1 MITMR
6 KRLFYPAVFHSA
18 DEGGYTVTFPDLPGC
33 VTEGDTVEEAY
44 EMAMDALGLYIIDD
58 LDNDNVVPA
67 SEPSDIIVE
76 ADDRIILIE
85 FDYLDYQKK
94 HNSQSVKKTLSIP
107 SWLNEEALKNNINFS
122 NVLQEAL
129 MEKLSI

>member
-1 MITMR
+1 MR

-33 VTEGDTVEEAY
+33 ITEGDTVEEAY

>member
-1 MITMR
+1 MR

-33 VTEGDTVEEAY
+33 ITEGDTVEEAY

-58 LDNDNVVPA
+58 LNNDNVIPA
-67 SEPSDIIVE
+67 SEPTDIIVE
-76 ADDRIILIE
+76 EDDRIILIE
-85 FDYLDYQKK
+85 FNYFDYQKK

-107 SWLNEEALKNNINFS
+107 AWLNEEALKNNINFS